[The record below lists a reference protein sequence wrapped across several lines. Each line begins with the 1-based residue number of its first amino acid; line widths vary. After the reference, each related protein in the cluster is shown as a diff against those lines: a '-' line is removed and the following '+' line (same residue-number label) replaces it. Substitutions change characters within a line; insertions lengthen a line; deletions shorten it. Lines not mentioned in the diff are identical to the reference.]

1 MASIKQINDKIY
13 ALITVLADHHGF
25 DADEALDLVTDGDV
39 NYVEEFHKL
48 LAEKKKAPKK
58 EAPAAAAAVV
68 EETDEVKKVR
78 HNISLW
84 EKKLDAG
91 DFKDRDAHVSKIE
104 KEKKKL
110 QKLLGAEEKPAP
122 APAPAKAAPAPAPAP
137 AKAAPAP
144 APVKEVAE
152 KRIKRFSPVM
162 TTQLKKALED
172 VGAELNDK
180 IKKEFQLYV
189 ENLSDDD
196 YRESSLADHMRTFAK
211 TKEEDVPDKV
221 VDVTLKELQNIE
233 MTSTGET
240 PDTFWDADKGRFVKG
255 PEPED
260 DEDFDEVTFES
271 KKYVVGVKTGRVYE
285 AHDSGDVFAGFKG
298 VGKFKKM
305 KV

>member
-1 MASIKQINDKIY
+1 MDEIVAKLAAKYKFDLKEALAFLKLETEPENDKI
-13 ALITVLADHHGF
+13 AVCKKNI
-25 DADEALDLVTDGDV
+25 DL
-39 NYVEEFHKL
+39 
-48 LAEKKKAPKK
+48 
-58 EAPAAAAAVV
+58 
-68 EETDEVKKVR
+68 
-78 HNISLW
+78 W
-84 EKKLDAG
+84 QKKLDEG
-91 DFKDRDAHVSKIE
+91 KVKDEDKQREKIE

-110 QKLLGAEEKPAP
+110 EKLQSKVV
-122 APAPAKAAPAPAPAP
+122 
-137 AKAAPAP
+137 
-144 APVKEVAE
+144 VKEEVPKE

-172 VGAELNDK
+172 AGSELNDK

-211 TKEEDVPDKV
+211 TKDVPDKV
-221 VDVTLKELQNIE
+221 VDVTLKELQQIE
-233 MTSTGET
+233 MTSSGET

-298 VGKFKKM
+298 VGKFKKL
-305 KV
+305 KC